1 MSSALPELEKGIN
14 GLTCTSS
21 PFHFTWTAKIIKG
34 FAVDPHPLH
43 NMSVSKLVREY
54 SVFAA
59 LHP

>member
-1 MSSALPELEKGIN
+1 MSSASPELEKGMH

-21 PFHFTWTAKIIKG
+21 LFHFTWAAKIVKG

-43 NMSVSKLVREY
+43 NRSMSKLVWGY

>member
-1 MSSALPELEKGIN
+1 MSSALPELEKGIH

-21 PFHFTWTAKIIKG
+21 PFNFTWAAKVIKG

-43 NMSVSKLVREY
+43 NSSMSKLVWEY

-59 LHP
+59 LHR